1 MSGPPKRKRGDD
13 QFINGEEPV
22 FKKPAP
28 TPTPPKQVR
37 FWLPTPKLP
46 SNVGALTRT
55 AHVLGFNLDNGCKFY
70 LEYSTFM
77 KKSMMASTQIPVSII
92 ENTLGIKDSS
102 TVSDMKIPGKWHFV
116 FMDSPN
122 TMEIYNVEST
132 NIYKL
137 DLTKY
142 NNYIFVF
149 GNETHGFDLF
159 DPETYELN
167 GLNFI
172 NDHFVKEYP
181 GCTYSFAHIEQAHN
195 GVGFREGGNEINL
208 SVVAATTITM
218 TVVDMSGLFEK
229 SLMYNN

>member
-1 MSGPPKRKRGDD
+1 
-13 QFINGEEPV
+13 
-22 FKKPAP
+22 
-28 TPTPPKQVR
+28 
-37 FWLPTPKLP
+37 
-46 SNVGALTRT
+46 
-55 AHVLGFNLDNGCKFY
+55 
-70 LEYSTFM
+70 M
-77 KKSMMASTQIPVSII
+77 KKSMMASTHIPVSII
-92 ENTLGIKDSS
+92 ENTLGIKDPN
-102 TVSDMKIPGKWHFV
+102 TVRDMKIPGKWHFV

-122 TMEIYNVEST
+122 TMERYNVEST

-172 NDHFVKEYP
+172 NDYFVKEYP

-195 GVGFREGGNEINL
+195 GVGFREGGNEFNL
-208 SVVAATTITM
+208 SVVAAATITM
-218 TVVDMSGLFEK
+218 TVADMSGLFEK
-229 SLMYNN
+229 SLMYDK